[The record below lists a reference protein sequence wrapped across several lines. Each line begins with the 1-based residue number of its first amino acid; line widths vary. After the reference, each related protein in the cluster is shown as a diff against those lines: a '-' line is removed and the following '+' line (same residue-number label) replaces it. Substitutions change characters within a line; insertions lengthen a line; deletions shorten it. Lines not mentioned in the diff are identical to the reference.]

1 MPDSG
6 SKERL
11 SIKLKGLLDHTAS
24 WARILHDGRVELE
37 YYDFSPAAQDA
48 FGNDVAWLYRIEA
61 SQKPQLFELLAK
73 QTGTAINEDET
84 MLEALAR
91 TFSDANDIRDWL
103 KQNSIPYQEE
113 FDSWA

>member
-11 SIKLKGLLDHTAS
+11 SIKLRGLLDHTAS
-24 WARILHDGRVELE
+24 WARVLHDGRIELE

-61 SQKPQLFELLAK
+61 SQKPRLFELLETQA
-73 QTGTAINEDET
+73 GTAINDDAT
-84 MLEALAR
+84 MLEAFGR
-91 TFSDANDIRDWL
+91 DFRDAKDIRDWL
-103 KQNSIPYQEE
+103 KEKSIPYQEE